1 MGIYR
6 LNIIDNRTRKIYSG
20 SMPESYLHSDI
31 RYLKGVGPKRA
42 SALASVG
49 INTLS
54 DLLHYLPR
62 RYIDRTMISNIGS
75 LKANM
80 DATIIGCVL
89 GKGILKGRRSRL
101 EVMIGDDTGH
111 VALIWFVGYRYLE
124 KAFNKG
130 DVLAVTGPVTHFQQL
145 QMAHPE
151 IERIEDSDTQLIHT
165 GRIVPVYPSTSEL
178 KSSGLTGRVMRRIIN
193 LALEKMGDSIEDFLH
208 SDIVKNNNL
217 LSLKDAFRQIHYPD
231 KAENCEP
238 ARRRLA
244 FDELL
249 ELQYL
254 VLNARKLHTGIMKK
268 HKYATPG
275 TKTKTFLSEL
285 PFQLTAD
292 QGDAIRH
299 IFADM
304 QRERP
309 MHRLLQG
316 DVGCGKTIVAL
327 MAAVYAAENNLQTAF
342 MAPTELLAEQHY
354 RNWAEPLRKIGV
366 ESTLLIGSTSSVE
379 KRATSSGLLSGEIA
393 ITFGTHAILSDP
405 VQFERLGLTI
415 IDEQHRFGVLQRGK
429 LIGKGMHP
437 DTLVMSATP
446 IPRTLALTLYGDLDI
461 TSIKSMPPGRQPTK
475 TVWRAAASRSE
486 IYEFLKGRLK
496 TGDQIFFIYPLV
508 EKSEKL
514 DLQAAEDEYKRL
526 KKEIF
531 PEFKVG
537 LVHGRMKKDAR
548 GKMITG
554 FKDGKLDIL
563 VATTVI
569 EVGID
574 IPSASIIVIEHAER
588 FGLSQLHQLRGRV
601 GRGERPGMAIAI
613 AVPPIGETA
622 KQRLNMFQTSSNG
635 FEIAEADLRLRGP
648 GEFFGTHQHGLP
660 ELKIANLSVDTDLL
674 QIARRILSDLMARD
688 KNLNTSERDLLS
700 FLSRRMDF
708 RKALIR
714 FG

>member
-1 MGIYR
+1 
-6 LNIIDNRTRKIYSG
+6 
-20 SMPESYLHSDI
+20 MPESNLNSDI
-31 RYLKGVGPKRA
+31 RYLKGVGPRRA
-42 SALASVG
+42 TALASVG

-62 RYIDRTMISNIGS
+62 RYIDRTMITNIGS

-80 DATIIGCVL
+80 DATIIGRVL
-89 GKGILKGRRSRL
+89 GKGILRGRRSRL
-101 EVMIGDDTGH
+101 EVMIGDDTGYI
-111 VALIWFVGYRYLE
+111 ALIWFEGYRYLE
-124 KAFNKG
+124 KAFSKG
-130 DVLAVTGPVTHFQQL
+130 DVFAVTGPVTYFQQL
-145 QMAHPE
+145 QMVHPE
-151 IERIEDSDTQLIHT
+151 IERIEDCDTQLIHT

-178 KSSGLTGRVMRRIIN
+178 KASGLTGRVMRRIIS
-193 LALEKMGDSIEDFLH
+193 LALEKIGNSIEDFLH
-208 SDIVKNNNL
+208 PDTVKDNNL
-217 LSLKDAFRQIHYPD
+217 MSLNDAFRQIHYPD
-231 KAENCEP
+231 KAENCEQ

-254 VLNARKLHTGIMKK
+254 VLNARKLHTGVKKK

-275 TKTKTFLSEL
+275 VKTKAFLSAL
-285 PFQLTAD
+285 PFRVTSD
-292 QGDAIRH
+292 QREAISH
-299 IFADM
+299 ILADM
-304 QRERP
+304 QRDRP

-316 DVGCGKTIVAL
+316 DVGCGKTVVAL

-354 RNWAEPLRKIGV
+354 QNWATPLRKIGV

-379 KRATSSGLLSGEIA
+379 KKASLPGLLSGEIA
-393 ITFGTHAILSDP
+393 VTFGTHAILSDP
-405 VQFERLGLTI
+405 VQFGRLGLTV

-429 LIGKGMHP
+429 LIGKGTHP
-437 DTLVMSATP
+437 DILVMTATP

-475 TVWRAAASRSE
+475 TVWRTAASRSE
-486 IYEFLKGRLK
+486 IYKFLRPRLE
-496 TGDQIFFIYPLV
+496 TGDQVFFIYPLV

-531 PEFKVG
+531 PEFSIG
-537 LVHGRMKKDAR
+537 LVHGRVKKDAR
-548 GKMITG
+548 EKAIRD
-554 FKDGKLDIL
+554 FKEGKLNIL

-588 FGLSQLHQLRGRV
+588 FGLSQLHQLRGRI
-601 GRGERPGMAIAI
+601 GRGEKPGMAIAI
-613 AVPPIGETA
+613 AVPPISETA
-622 KQRLNMFQTSSNG
+622 EQRLNMFQASGNG
-635 FEIAEADLRLRGP
+635 FEIAEADLKLRGP
-648 GEFFGTHQHGLP
+648 GEFFGVRQHGLP
-660 ELKIANLSVDTDLL
+660 ELKIAKLSIDTDLL
-674 QIARRILSDLMARD
+674 QMARRILSDLLARD
-688 KNLNTSERDLLS
+688 KKLDTSERNLLAV
-700 FLSRRMDF
+700 LGRKVDF
-708 RKALIR
+708 RKALTR

>member
-1 MGIYR
+1 
-6 LNIIDNRTRKIYSG
+6 
-20 SMPESYLHSDI
+20 MPESNLNSDI
-31 RYLKGVGPKRA
+31 RYLKGVGPRRA
-42 SALASVG
+42 TALASVG

-62 RYIDRTMISNIGS
+62 RYIDRTMITNIGS

-80 DATIIGCVL
+80 DATIIGRVL
-89 GKGILKGRRSRL
+89 GKGILRGRRSRL
-101 EVMIGDDTGH
+101 EVMIGDDTGYI
-111 VALIWFVGYRYLE
+111 ALIWFEGYRYLE
-124 KAFNKG
+124 KAFSKG
-130 DVLAVTGPVTHFQQL
+130 DVFAVTGPVTYFQQL
-145 QMAHPE
+145 QMVHPE
-151 IERIEDSDTQLIHT
+151 IERIEDCDTQLIHT

-178 KSSGLTGRVMRRIIN
+178 KASGLTGRVMRRIIS
-193 LALEKMGDSIEDFLH
+193 LALEKIGNSIEDFLH
-208 SDIVKNNNL
+208 PDTVKDNNL
-217 LSLKDAFRQIHYPD
+217 MSLNDAFRQIHYPD
-231 KAENCEP
+231 KAENCEQ

-254 VLNARKLHTGIMKK
+254 VLNARKLHTGVKKK

-275 TKTKTFLSEL
+275 VKTKAFLSAL
-285 PFQLTAD
+285 PFRVTSD
-292 QGDAIRH
+292 QREAISH
-299 IFADM
+299 ILADM
-304 QRERP
+304 QRDRP

-316 DVGCGKTIVAL
+316 DVGCGKTVVAL

-354 RNWAEPLRKIGV
+354 QNWATPLRKIGV

-379 KRATSSGLLSGEIA
+379 KKASLPGLLSGEIA
-393 ITFGTHAILSDP
+393 VTFGTHAILSDP
-405 VQFERLGLTI
+405 VQFGRLGLTV

-429 LIGKGMHP
+429 LIGKGTHP
-437 DTLVMSATP
+437 DILVMTATP

-475 TVWRAAASRSE
+475 TVWRTAASRSE
-486 IYEFLKGRLK
+486 IYKFLRPRLE

-531 PEFKVG
+531 PEFSIG
-537 LVHGRMKKDAR
+537 LVHGRVKKDAR
-548 GKMITG
+548 EKAIRD
-554 FKDGKLDIL
+554 FKEGKLNIL

-588 FGLSQLHQLRGRV
+588 FGLSQLHQLRGRI
-601 GRGERPGMAIAI
+601 GRGEKPGMAIAI
-613 AVPPIGETA
+613 AVPPISETA
-622 KQRLNMFQTSSNG
+622 EQRLNMFQASGNG
-635 FEIAEADLRLRGP
+635 FEIAEADLKLRGP
-648 GEFFGTHQHGLP
+648 GEFFGVRQHGLP
-660 ELKIANLSVDTDLL
+660 ELKIAKLSIDTDLL
-674 QIARRILSDLMARD
+674 QMARRILSDLLARD
-688 KNLNTSERDLLS
+688 KKLDTSERNLLAV
-700 FLSRRMDF
+700 LGRKVDF
-708 RKALIR
+708 RKALTR

>member
-1 MGIYR
+1 
-6 LNIIDNRTRKIYSG
+6 
-20 SMPESYLHSDI
+20 MPESNLNSDI
-31 RYLKGVGPKRA
+31 RYLKGVGPRRA
-42 SALASVG
+42 TALASVG

-62 RYIDRTMISNIGS
+62 RYIDRTMITNIGS

-80 DATIIGCVL
+80 DATIIGRVL
-89 GKGILKGRRSRL
+89 GKGILRGRRSRL
-101 EVMIGDDTGH
+101 EVMIGDDTGYI
-111 VALIWFVGYRYLE
+111 ALIWFEGYRYLE
-124 KAFNKG
+124 KAFSKG
-130 DVLAVTGPVTHFQQL
+130 DVFAVTGPVTYFQQL
-145 QMAHPE
+145 QMVHPE
-151 IERIEDSDTQLIHT
+151 IERIEDCDTQLIHT

-178 KSSGLTGRVMRRIIN
+178 KASGLTGRVMRRIIS
-193 LALEKMGDSIEDFLH
+193 LALEKIGNSIEDFLH
-208 SDIVKNNNL
+208 PDTVKDNNL
-217 LSLKDAFRQIHYPD
+217 MSLNDAFRQIHYPD
-231 KAENCEP
+231 KAENCEQ

-254 VLNARKLHTGIMKK
+254 VLNARKLHTGVKKK

-275 TKTKTFLSEL
+275 VKTKAFLSAL
-285 PFQLTAD
+285 PFRVTSD
-292 QGDAIRH
+292 QREAISH
-299 IFADM
+299 ILADM
-304 QRERP
+304 QRDRP

-316 DVGCGKTIVAL
+316 DVGCGKTVVAL

-354 RNWAEPLRKIGV
+354 QNWATPLRKIGV

-379 KRATSSGLLSGEIA
+379 KKASLPGLLSGEIA
-393 ITFGTHAILSDP
+393 VTFGTHAILSDP
-405 VQFERLGLTI
+405 VQFGRLGLTV

-429 LIGKGMHP
+429 LIGKGTHP
-437 DTLVMSATP
+437 DILVMTATP

-475 TVWRAAASRSE
+475 TVWRTAASRSE
-486 IYEFLKGRLK
+486 IYKFLRPRLE

-531 PEFKVG
+531 PEFSIG
-537 LVHGRMKKDAR
+537 LVHGRVKKDAR
-548 GKMITG
+548 EKAIRD
-554 FKDGKLDIL
+554 FKEGKLNIL

-588 FGLSQLHQLRGRV
+588 FGLSQLHQLRGRI
-601 GRGERPGMAIAI
+601 GRGEKPGMAIAI
-613 AVPPIGETA
+613 AVPPISETA
-622 KQRLNMFQTSSNG
+622 EQRLNMFQASGNG
-635 FEIAEADLRLRGP
+635 FEIAEADLKLRGP
-648 GEFFGTHQHGLP
+648 GEFFGVRQHGLP
-660 ELKIANLSVDTDLL
+660 ELKIAKLSIDTDLL
-674 QIARRILSDLMARD
+674 QMARRILRDLLARD
-688 KNLNTSERDLLS
+688 KKLDTSERNLLAV
-700 FLSRRMDF
+700 LGRKVDF
-708 RKALIR
+708 RKALTR